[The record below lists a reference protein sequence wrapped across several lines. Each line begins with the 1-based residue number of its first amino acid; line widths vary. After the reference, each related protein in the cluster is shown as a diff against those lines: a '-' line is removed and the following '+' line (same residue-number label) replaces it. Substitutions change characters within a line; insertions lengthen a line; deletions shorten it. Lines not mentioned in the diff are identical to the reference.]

1 MKQSTKKRA
10 GSKDALTLLA
20 EDHKAVDKIFK
31 QFEKLTKDGG
41 DAEKAALVRSV
52 CTALT
57 VHATIEEDV
66 FYPALYDAANAEDL
80 LDEAEVEHATIKDL
94 VSRLEEMTPTDE
106 LYDATV
112 LVLGEYVRHHVKEE
126 EGEIFPKAKKAK
138 MDLAALGERLM
149 ERKRSLDGET
159 AAAAAAE

>member
-1 MKQSTKKRA
+1 M
-10 GSKDALTLLA
+10 
-20 EDHKAVDKIFK
+20 
-31 QFEKLTKDGG
+31 
-41 DAEKAALVRSV
+41 
-52 CTALT
+52 
-57 VHATIEEDV
+57 HATIEEDV
-66 FYPALYDAANAEDL
+66 FYPALNDAANAEDL

>member
-31 QFEKLTKDGG
+31 QFEKLKKDGG

-52 CTALT
+52 CAALT
-57 VHATIEEDV
+57 VHATIEEDI
-66 FYPALYDAANAEDL
+66 FYPALYDAADAEDL

-94 VSRLEEMTPTDE
+94 VSRLEEMMPTDE